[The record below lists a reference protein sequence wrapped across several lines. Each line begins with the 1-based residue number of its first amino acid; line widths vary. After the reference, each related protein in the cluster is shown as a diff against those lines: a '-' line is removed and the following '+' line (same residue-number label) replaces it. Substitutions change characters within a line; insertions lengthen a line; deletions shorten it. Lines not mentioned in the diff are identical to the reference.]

1 MTCCSCLP
9 PSIEIEKENR
19 MKPAEEIAQLKQD
32 NAKLQ
37 EQVDS
42 LKKRLAEM
50 EAAKVRQVEQQ
61 VSV

>member
-1 MTCCSCLP
+1 
-9 PSIEIEKENR
+9 